1 MSYKSLGKRP
11 LVETVN
17 WPLKAPE
24 KFGKLQRLAAV
35 ERSMPDIAPDDA
47 SQQTQATGELVLRH
61 HLCWKHRDLD
71 GVMAYYHPDIQYHD
85 FFQNRVVGFDELR
98 DYLRASM
105 PRGPDEA
112 IEHTDR
118 IRADGDT
125 AFIQYRITLRGGQ
138 GLVSFRTSEAI
149 TVRDGLIWRVNEY
162 ASLVHEQPTTR
173 SQAQASRPTV
183 SRLGLSPQQLSYMA
197 NDLQQYFQRQQPY
210 LDPELDLQR
219 VAKECG
225 YSRNQISY
233 LLNQVL
239 GQSFYRYV
247 NQARLQHLLATL
259 DKATLPIRIDE
270 LAFAAGFNSLS
281 AFYSCFRQHTGL
293 SPKAYVKQISLR
305 ARAQD
310 SP

>member
-1 MSYKSLGKRP
+1 
-11 LVETVN
+11 
-17 WPLKAPE
+17 
-24 KFGKLQRLAAV
+24 
-35 ERSMPDIAPDDA
+35 MPDIAPDDDC
-47 SQQTQATGELVLRH
+47 QNTQATGELVLHH
-61 HLCWKHRDLD
+61 HLCWRHRDLD
-71 GVMAYYHPDIQYHD
+71 GVMAYYHPEIQYHD
-85 FFQNRVVGFDELR
+85 FFQNRVVGYAELR
-98 DYLRASM
+98 EYLQASM
-105 PRGPDEA
+105 PREADEA

-162 ASLVHEQPTTR
+162 ASLVHEQP
-173 SQAQASRPTV
+173 AQSTRPTV
-183 SRLGLSPQQLSYMA
+183 SRLGLSPQQLGHMA
-197 NDLQQYFQRQQPY
+197 KDLQQYFESRQPY

-225 YSRNQISY
+225 YSRNQMSY

-247 NQARLQHLLATL
+247 NQARLQHLLDGLQATS
-259 DKATLPIRIDE
+259 DAGRIDE

-281 AFYSCFRQHTGL
+281 AFYKCFRERLGMT
-293 SPKAYVKQISLR
+293 PKAYLKQISAR
-305 ARAQD
+305 ARTQD
-310 SP
+310 SA